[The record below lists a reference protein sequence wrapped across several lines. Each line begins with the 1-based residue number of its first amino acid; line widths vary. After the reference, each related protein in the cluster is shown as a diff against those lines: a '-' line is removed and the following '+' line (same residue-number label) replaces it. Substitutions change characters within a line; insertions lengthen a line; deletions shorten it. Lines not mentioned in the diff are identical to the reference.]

1 MQDMNIAFWSAL
13 LTGLSTK
20 NEGNRRKNKKPSKTN
35 FIRRRKK
42 SDKKI

>member
-20 NEGNRRKNKKPSKTN
+20 NESNGTKDKKPSETD